1 MSMENLKSRTD
12 LSLDEINQL
21 LDNEKDVNVFKK
33 LLYFKFKEMGFSKIK
48 SCELAGFPE
57 SSRYYLED
65 MWAEGGYNSLI
76 PHYSGGRKSK
86 LSDKQLNDLKIK
98 LESRDSWLVDDVK
111 KLIKDEFNV
120 EYEYQ
125 SVRSLLIRLNVP
137 IANYFEIERD
147 TKKISKNVIDN
158 FEDISE
164 KDKKEIKEIIL
175 KMKEE
180 KNLFVYQKLSYLL
193 FRKIGFSNKEA
204 SQFLNVTT
212 VTGNN
217 WLKAWENKGY
227 GGLLRKKGQG
237 RKSKLTKKQL
247 ETLKKN

>member
-1 MSMENLKSRTD
+1 M
-12 LSLDEINQL
+12 
-21 LDNEKDVNVFKK
+21 F
-33 LLYFKFKEMGFSKIK
+33 
-48 SCELAGFPE
+48 
-57 SSRYYLED
+57 
-65 MWAEGGYNSLI
+65 
-76 PHYSGGRKSK
+76 
-86 LSDKQLNDLKIK
+86 
-98 LESRDSWLVDDVK
+98 VK
-111 KLIKDEFNV
+111 KLIKDEFNS

-125 SVRSLLIRLNVP
+125 SVRGLLIRLNVP

-164 KDKKEIKEIIL
+164 NDKKEIKEIIL

-204 SQFLNVTT
+204 SYFLNVTT

-227 GGLLRKKGQG
+227 EGLLRKKGQG
-237 RKSKLTKKQL
+237 RKSKLTKK
-247 ETLKKN
+247 TIGNS

>member
-1 MSMENLKSRTD
+1 MSVGDLKSKTD
-12 LSLDEINQL
+12 LSLDEINEL

-33 LLYFKFKEMGFSKIK
+33 LLYFKFKAMGYSKIK

-65 MWAEGGYNSLI
+65 LWAEGGYTSLI
-76 PHYSGGRKSK
+76 PHYGGGRKSK
-86 LSDKQLNDLKIK
+86 LSDKQLSDLKIK
-98 LESRDSWLVDDVK
+98 LEFQDSWLVDDVK
-111 KLIKDEFNV
+111 KLINDEYNI

-125 SVRSLLIRLNVP
+125 SVRSLLMRLNIP
-137 IANYFEIERD
+137 IANYFKIEREN
-147 TKKISKNVIDN
+147 KKFSKNVIDN
-158 FEDISE
+158 FEDIPE
-164 KDKKEIKEIIL
+164 EDKKEINEIIL
-175 KMKEE
+175 KMKKE

-204 SQFLNVTT
+204 SQFLNITT

-217 WLKAWENKGY
+217 WLKTWKNKGY
-227 GGLLRKKGQG
+227 NGLLRKKGQG
-237 RKSKLTKKQL
+237 RKSKLTQKQL

>member
-125 SVRSLLIRLNVP
+125 SVRNLLIRLNVP
-137 IANYFEIERD
+137 IANYFKIKRD
-147 TKKISKNVIDN
+147 TNKISKNVIDN

-180 KNLFVYQKLSYLL
+180 KNLFVYKKLS
-193 FRKIGFSNKEA
+193 
-204 SQFLNVTT
+204 
-212 VTGNN
+212 
-217 WLKAWENKGY
+217 
-227 GGLLRKKGQG
+227 
-237 RKSKLTKKQL
+237 
-247 ETLKKN
+247 

>member
-1 MSMENLKSRTD
+1 MENLKSRTD
-12 LSLDEINQL
+12 LSLDEINL
-21 LDNEKDVNVFKK
+21 LLGNEKDVKVFKK

-76 PHYSGGRKSK
+76 PHYGGGRKSK
-86 LSDKQLNDLKIK
+86 LSNKQINELKIK
-98 LESRDSWLVDDVK
+98 LESKDSWLVDDVK
-111 KLIKDEFNV
+111 KLIKNEFNV

-137 IANYFEIERD
+137 IANYFEIEHD
-147 TKKISKNVIDN
+147 TKKNISKNVIDN
-158 FEDISE
+158 FKDISE
-164 KDKKEIKEIIL
+164 KDKKEIKELIL

-204 SQFLNVTT
+204 SEFLNVTT

-217 WLKAWENKGY
+217 WLKAWKNKGY
-227 GGLLRKKGQG
+227 EGLLRKKGQG
-237 RKSKLTKKQL
+237 RKSKLTGKQL

>member
-1 MSMENLKSRTD
+1 MSIENLKSRTD
-12 LSLDEINQL
+12 LSLNEINQL
-21 LDNEKDVNVFKK
+21 LNNEKDVNIFKK

-65 MWAEGGYNSLI
+65 LWAEGGYNSLI
-76 PHYSGGRKSK
+76 PHYGGGRKSK
-86 LSDKQLNDLKIK
+86 LSDKQLNNLKIK
-98 LESRDSWLVDDVK
+98 LESQDSWLVDDVK

-120 EYEYQ
+120 KYEYQ
-125 SVRSLLIRLNVP
+125 SVRSLLIRLNIP
-137 IANYFEIERD
+137 IANYFETERD

-158 FEDISE
+158 FEDISQ

-180 KNLFVYQKLSYLL
+180 KNLFVYKKLSYLL

-204 SQFLNVTT
+204 SQFLNITI

-237 RKSKLTKKQL
+237 RKSKLTQEQL